1 MKEDL
6 DSVRRDNKE
15 MLEQALARGA
25 ASDAA
30 TENITAEMQETIDKL
45 EKEKEQLNSK
55 VDSLT

>member
-15 MLEQALARGA
+15 MLEHALARGA

-45 EKEKEQLNSK
+45 EKEK
-55 VDSLT
+55 